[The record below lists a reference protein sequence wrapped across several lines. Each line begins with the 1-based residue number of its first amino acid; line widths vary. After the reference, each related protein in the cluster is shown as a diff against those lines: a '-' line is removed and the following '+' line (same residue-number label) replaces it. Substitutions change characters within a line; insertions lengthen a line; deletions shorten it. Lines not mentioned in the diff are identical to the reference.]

1 MRYLDLF
8 ISMAVQEIKS
18 PFTYIVA
25 DYDVGINV
33 VAKDIYFT
41 LKSNSFKDTE
51 AIQECDQGNFLSSIR
66 ELKKKILKYN

>member
-1 MRYLDLF
+1 MHYLGLF
-8 ISMAVQEIKS
+8 ISMAVQKTKS

-25 DYDVGINV
+25 DYDVCINV

-41 LKSNSFKDTE
+41 LEGSSLKNTE
-51 AIQECDQGNFLSSIR
+51 AIQVCEGNCLSSIR